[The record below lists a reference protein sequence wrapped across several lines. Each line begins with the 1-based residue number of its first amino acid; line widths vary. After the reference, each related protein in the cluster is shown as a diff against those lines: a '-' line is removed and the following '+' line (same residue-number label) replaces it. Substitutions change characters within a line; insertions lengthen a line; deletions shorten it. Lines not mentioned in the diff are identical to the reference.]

1 MFSCCV
7 PTPRGFCSRK
17 PWRERIFRFCRHW
30 FKPQPRCHWSFR
42 RKSPKGEDVTPV
54 GRRGTCMVGSVQG
67 GRLDKLVAQ
76 LVPTL
81 LSGDRSFLL
90 TFLGTYMASATTQQ
104 VLDLL
109 FLSHHI
115 QVSPQY
121 SPADT
126 FLASSRYGCILPYA
140 EEDGG
145 PLHQL
150 RMAMTSILGTWLDQ
164 YPEDFHQPPEF
175 PCLKML
181 LAYLELSMPGSALE
195 HSARLLLAQLE
206 HLEPMEAE
214 GDGPAPEQALET
226 PGDPEPATA
235 LVPAAAPQP
244 QQIQTIALIHVQAL
258 GEGDMPAP
266 VPEPEPA
273 HVLAVISAQS

>member
-1 MFSCCV
+1 
-7 PTPRGFCSRK
+7 
-17 PWRERIFRFCRHW
+17 
-30 FKPQPRCHWSFR
+30 
-42 RKSPKGEDVTPV
+42 
-54 GRRGTCMVGSVQG
+54 MVGSVQG

-90 TFLGTYMASATTQQ
+90 TFLGTYMAAATTQQ

-109 FLSHHI
+109 FL
-115 QVSPQY
+115 
-121 SPADT
+121 
-126 FLASSRYGCILPYA
+126 RYGCILPYA

-266 VPEPEPA
+266 VPEPEQAQASALVHVPALDQGDMPAPVPEPEPA
-273 HVLAVISAQS
+273 HVLAVTSAQS